1 MEQSNFSKIVN
12 VLRIAY
18 PYYFKDMEKE
28 STIMFNQLYYSKL
41 KKYDYIVVS
50 SAINKIIEK
59 SEFMPTIAEILTECD
74 KETRRLYKIKIDKM
88 YANGFFKTDQ
98 EYGKALQ
105 WLFEDKPIIPN
116 WLLEEINGYEEK
128 LLISKKINKNAKHID
143 KN

>member
-41 KKYDYIVVS
+41 KKYDYVVVS

-74 KETRRLYKIKIDKM
+74 KDTRKLYKLKIDKM

-105 WLFEDKPIIPN
+105 WLFEDKPIVPN

-128 LLISKKINKNAKHID
+128 LLISKKQIKI
-143 KN
+143 

>member
-41 KKYDYIVVS
+41 KKYDYVVVS
-50 SAINKIIEK
+50 SAINTIIEK
-59 SEFMPTIAEILTECD
+59 SEFMPTIAEILTEYD

-128 LLISKKINKNAKHID
+128 LLISKKINKNAKHS
-143 KN
+143 

>member
-41 KKYDYIVVS
+41 KRYDYVVVS
-50 SAINKIIEK
+50 NAINNIIEN
-59 SEFMPTIAEILTECD
+59 SEFMPTIAEIMAECD
-74 KETRRLYKIKIDKM
+74 KETRKLYKIKIDKM
-88 YANGFFKTDQ
+88 YANGYFKTDQ

-105 WLFEDKPIIPN
+105 WLFEDKPIIPS
-116 WLLEEINGYEEK
+116 WLLDEIKGYEEK
-128 LLISKKINKNAKHID
+128 LLTSKAK
-143 KN
+143 

>member
-41 KKYDYIVVS
+41 KKYDYVVVS

-105 WLFEDKPIIPN
+105 WLFEDKPIIPS

-128 LLISKKINKNAKHID
+128 LLISKKQIKM
-143 KN
+143 

>member
-41 KKYDYIVVS
+41 KKYDYVVVS

-88 YANGFFKTDQ
+88 YTNGFFKTDQ

-128 LLISKKINKNAKHID
+128 LLISKKNK
-143 KN
+143 

>member
-1 MEQSNFSKIVN
+1 MEQSNFSKLVN

-41 KKYDYIVVS
+41 KKYDYVVVS

-88 YANGFFKTDQ
+88 YKNGFFKTDQ

-128 LLISKKINKNAKHID
+128 LLISKK
-143 KN
+143 

>member
-1 MEQSNFSKIVN
+1 MEQLNFSKIVN

-41 KKYDYIVVS
+41 KRYDYVVVS
-50 SAINKIIEK
+50 NAINKIIEN
-59 SEFMPTIAEILTECD
+59 SEFMPTIAEIIAECD
-74 KETRRLYKIKIDKM
+74 KETRKLYKIKIDKM
-88 YANGFFKTDQ
+88 YSNGYFKTDQ

-105 WLFEDKPIIPN
+105 WLFEDKPIIPS

-128 LLISKKINKNAKHID
+128 LLTLKAK
-143 KN
+143 

>member
-41 KKYDYIVVS
+41 KKYDYVVVS

-74 KETRRLYKIKIDKM
+74 KETRKLYKLKIDKM

-105 WLFEDKPIIPN
+105 WLFEDKPIVPN

-128 LLISKKINKNAKHID
+128 LLISKK
-143 KN
+143 

>member
-1 MEQSNFSKIVN
+1 MEQSNFSRIVN

-41 KKYDYIVVS
+41 KRYDYIVVS

-105 WLFEDKPIIPN
+105 WLFEDKPIVPN

-128 LLISKKINKNAKHID
+128 LLISKNK
-143 KN
+143 

>member
-41 KKYDYIVVS
+41 KKYDYVVVS

-88 YANGFFKTDQ
+88 YENGFFKTDQ

-128 LLISKKINKNAKHID
+128 LLISKKQIKI
-143 KN
+143 

>member
-41 KKYDYIVVS
+41 KRYDYVVVS
-50 SAINKIIEK
+50 NAINKIIEN
-59 SEFMPTIAEILTECD
+59 SEFMPTIAEIMAECD
-74 KETRRLYKIKIDKM
+74 KETRKLYKIKIDKM
-88 YANGFFKTDQ
+88 YSNGYFKTDQ

-105 WLFEDKPIIPN
+105 WLFEDKPIIPS
-116 WLLEEINGYEEK
+116 WLLDEIKGYEEK
-128 LLISKKINKNAKHID
+128 LLTSKAK
-143 KN
+143 

>member
-41 KKYDYIVVS
+41 KRYDYVVVS
-50 SAINKIIEK
+50 NAINNIIEN
-59 SEFMPTIAEILTECD
+59 SEFMPTIAEIMAECD
-74 KETRRLYKIKIDKM
+74 KETRKLYKIKIDKM
-88 YANGFFKTDQ
+88 YSNGYFKTDQ

-105 WLFEDKPIIPN
+105 WLFEDKPIIPS
-116 WLLEEINGYEEK
+116 WLLEEIKGYEEK
-128 LLISKKINKNAKHID
+128 LLTSKAK
-143 KN
+143 

>member
-12 VLRIAY
+12 ILRIAY
-18 PYYFKDMEKE
+18 SYYFKDMEKE

-41 KKYDYIVVS
+41 KRYDYVVVS

-74 KETRRLYKIKIDKM
+74 KETRRLYKVKIDKM
-88 YANGFFKTDQ
+88 YTNGFFKTDQ

-105 WLFEDKPIIPN
+105 WLFEDKPIVPN

-128 LLISKKINKNAKHID
+128 LLISKKNK
-143 KN
+143 